1 MLAEHLPAL
10 EAALR
15 AYDVVGRELLE
26 AVHRHGVESRP
37 TWEARYGAAWA
48 VWFRDW
54 QAREAAALAAF
65 REAFYMATSDI
76 NSRDHAFLVH
86 PDDGYGFAR
95 RMLFRAGFDP
105 GLDADARALRGWGW

>member
-15 AYDVVGRELLE
+15 AYDALGELAEAAKGSSEAGRE
-26 AVHRHGVESRP
+26 R
-37 TWEARYGAAWA
+37 
-48 VWFRDW
+48 
-54 QAREAAALAAF
+54 AALAAF
-65 REAFYMATSDI
+65 REAFYMATSDV

-105 GLDADARALRGWGW
+105 GVDADARRLRGWGW